1 MFKLKFLKNQRFL
14 KKISCILPETDNNC
28 GCKYICK
35 YYLNFL
41 YLKSFH

>member
-1 MFKLKFLKNQRFL
+1 MFKLKFLQNQRIL
-14 KKISCILPETDNNC
+14 KKISCILPIKDNNC